1 MQNSRIWT
9 ENPILY
15 LLTKSDS
22 LKVSMHLLN
31 ANGSERIR
39 CFCGLKDLTL
49 FNFLCSNLTR
59 TKKFTDV
66 SRWYKIHEND
76 MRRISLLYETYDF
89 RCLNIF
95 NSFLSYVR
103 KMHSWKKTLNRLFAF
118 QFVYHSSDSMLIYNI
133 KMSNFKT

>member
-1 MQNSRIWT
+1 MQNSRIWA

-66 SRWYKIHEND
+66 VYEGPNWKPTVQNWPICGTRGVFAQQWSSRPYQLNWEGVKNRFKRINIRLMKIKIWRAIA
-76 MRRISLLYETYDF
+76 M
-89 RCLNIF
+89 
-95 NSFLSYVR
+95 SF
-103 KMHSWKKTLNRLFAF
+103 KAH
-118 QFVYHSSDSMLIYNI
+118 
-133 KMSNFKT
+133 